1 MKLPKSTWFAIIF
14 GSMALVGLFLKDHG
28 DGYPYIY
35 RDVVVGSV
43 LMYGSVGIMVIVGI
57 WFNGEEK
64 EYVVWEGLYWK
75 ILAFVLL
82 GVGIFSLCAS
92 LFVMSLPTS
101 VMIVED
107 SNFGTMYEG
116 RYEWPKITNYFI
128 YLGIISTISFL
139 MVLWKKFTDVDDDH
153 CESQEGG

>member
-64 EYVVWEGLYWK
+64 EYEVKIDFGL
-75 ILAFVLL
+75 VQDSPVR
-82 GVGIFSLCAS
+82 VGMNAAAEI
-92 LFVMSLPTS
+92 
-101 VMIVED
+101 IVE
-107 SNFGTMYEG
+107 
-116 RYEWPKITNYFI
+116 
-128 YLGIISTISFL
+128 
-139 MVLWKKFTDVDDDH
+139 
-153 CESQEGG
+153 